1 MNLVGNNVEECIKR
15 NQKNAKIRSRRVDA
29 RMNNYK
35 PKNLDVRLTSG
46 NHRAAVDMFLNLTE
60 KKRRLNVKRKNR
72 KIVQKKKKKRT
83 EEFNI
88 MFLSKLEMLKE
99 DSPEYKQLLASREI
113 EFALYLRDNNAEEC
127 LTKRQQHQ
135 LKKKENTNTAVEH
148 KLVEK
153 CNNFQTKFELSQQ
166 YKGLKTDKFYWETI
180 EGSRDAKASMGLQGG
195 HFLNEMLHY
204 KNWDE
209 GGKIEEMENLY
220 YDTKIDQAMKILPK
234 NAYLEKEPSKQLQLT
249 MEMLRTGGYKQQFS
263 TKVKQLAYMI
273 LYNIESE
280 KDVLQFNLATES
292 PFELPDAHFCYHC
305 GDRSCVCTLPYNHKL
320 ATVLATPGTVEEI
333 YGNTEEKMDIEE
345 DDGKMDATEEAE
357 GAEETE
363 KGDQLNDFGSEE
375 EFDAGF

>member
-1 MNLVGNNVEECIKR
+1 MDLVGNNVEECIKR

-35 PKNLDVRLTSG
+35 PKNLDVRLNSG
-46 NHRAAVDMFLNLTE
+46 NHRAAVDLFLNLTE
-60 KKRRLNVKRKNR
+60 KERRLNVKRKNS
-72 KIVQKKKKKRT
+72 KAVKKKKEKKT
-83 EEFNI
+83 EEFNM

-99 DSPEYKQLLASREI
+99 DSLEYKQLLASREI
-113 EFALYLRDNNAEEC
+113 EFAFYLRDNDAEEC
-127 LTKRQQHQ
+127 LTRRQQMK
-135 LKKKENTNTAVEH
+135 LKKKEKANMAVEH
-148 KLVEK
+148 TLVEK
-153 CNNFQTKFELSQQ
+153 CNNFQTKFELSQRH
-166 YKGLKTDKFYWETI
+166 KGLKTDKFYWETI

-204 KNWDE
+204 KNRDE

-234 NAYLEKEPSKQLQLT
+234 NAYLEKEPSKELQLT

-263 TKVKQLAYMI
+263 TEMKQLAYMI

-280 KDVLQFNLATES
+280 KDVLEFNFETKS
-292 PFELPDAHFCYHC
+292 FELPDAHFCYHC
-305 GDRSCVCTLPYNHKL
+305 GDGSCVCTLPYNHKL

-345 DDGKMDATEEAE
+345 EDEKIAATVQTQSEQVA
-357 GAEETE
+357 
-363 KGDQLNDFGSEE
+363 KLNDFSDEE